1 MRRIRRLLN
10 PVSTAATRLWC
21 HSALRRRLL
30 GLSPGQH
37 KNPRDPLDRR
47 EVKAV
52 GGPDRVR
59 SLEHSNLYEHRQSER
74 TFKSH

>member
-1 MRRIRRLLN
+1 
-10 PVSTAATRLWC
+10 
-21 HSALRRRLL
+21 
-30 GLSPGQH
+30 
-37 KNPRDPLDRR
+37 LDRR

-59 SLEHSNLYEHRQSER
+59 SLEHSNLYEHRQSET